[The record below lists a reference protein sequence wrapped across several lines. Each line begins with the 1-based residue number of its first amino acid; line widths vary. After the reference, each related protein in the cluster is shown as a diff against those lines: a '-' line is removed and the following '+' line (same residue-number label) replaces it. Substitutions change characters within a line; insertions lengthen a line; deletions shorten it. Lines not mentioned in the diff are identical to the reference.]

1 MHHRARSLVLLGCVD
16 SGKSLLTVVIAGGE
30 GDRRNAL
37 CREVDVKLTPEE
49 PGTRVRVFEPAAVGR
64 NRVCLD
70 IVRGESA
77 ETCFVVV
84 VDINKSIAFVDELVR
99 LRELS
104 EYLSNW
110 SYSLFGNCMI
120 VFTHIDELAAEV
132 NRDRWVQQ
140 EFNEILS
147 LVDNKCVF
155 LDCTD
160 GSQGNRNLAL
170 ENIMQLSKPTFSVLC
185 YGNTDCPGSIF
196 GDIFVVPE
204 FATRLQFSGLQLL
217 FHPDLDASAK
227 DFNQKFHLEPNL
239 LLSIGQP
246 HTIGT
251 GVSVFVIL
259 ITLTLS
265 FTTTDYELINYLPN
279 LHLLDADCEK
289 YFWNRVVVIFQMN
302 EGNYPT
308 VIRRAVDDNPAIMSL
323 LIRAGWRYTYMGK
336 YRPNN
341 IFVDQFI
348 SLCHR
353 VREENNNRPFVG
365 GRNVNETAIRDITA
379 RREEMTLQYR
389 IFKFARRHNRTIL
402 LTMFLLST
410 PIIYRII
417 SKSAEHISKLVN
429 SFI

>member
-1 MHHRARSLVLLGCVD
+1 MLLGCVD
-16 SGKSLLTVVIAGGE
+16 SGKSLLTEVIAGGE

-37 CREVDVKLTPEE
+37 CREIDVKLTPEE

-77 ETCFVVV
+77 DTCFVVV

-104 EYLSNW
+104 EYLSDW

-140 EFNEILS
+140 EFYEILS

-160 GSQGNRNLAL
+160 GSQGSRNLAL
-170 ENIMQLSKPTFSVLC
+170 ENIMQLSKPTFNVLC
-185 YGNTDCPGSIF
+185 YGNTQCPSSCLQDVIEMH
-196 GDIFVVPE
+196 E
-204 FATRLQFSGLQLL
+204 FSAQINTSGLQ
-217 FHPDLDASAK
+217 FHYHPDQSAH
-227 DFNQKFHLEPNL
+227 DVDITREFNLSPNL
-239 LLSIGQP
+239 IRIIG
-246 HTIGT
+246 HADSTGT
-251 GVSVFVIL
+251 GISVFVIL
-259 ITLTLS
+259 INLTNS
-265 FTTTDYELINYLPN
+265 YDVAYEALINHFPLRN
-279 LHLLDADCEK
+279 KLNASCEK

-308 VIRRAVDDNPAIMSL
+308 VIKRAVDDNPAIMSL

-353 VREENNNRPFVG
+353 VREENNNRQFVG
-365 GRNVNETAIRDITA
+365 GRNVNERAIRDITA
-379 RREEMTLQYR
+379 RGEEMTLQYR
-389 IFKFARRHNRTIL
+389 FFKFARRHNRAIL
-402 LTMFLLST
+402 LGMFLLST
-410 PIIYRII
+410 PVIYRVL
-417 SKSAEHISKLVN
+417 SSTARFLSKLFN
-429 SFI
+429 SSIRN

>member
-1 MHHRARSLVLLGCVD
+1 MLLGCVD

-30 GDRRNAL
+30 GDRKNAL

-84 VDINKSIAFVDELVR
+84 VDINKSIAFVDELVG

-104 EYLSNW
+104 EYLSDW

-170 ENIMQLSKPTFSVLC
+170 ENIMQLSKPAFNVLC
-185 YGNTDCPGSIF
+185 YGNTQCPSSCLQDVIEMY
-196 GDIFVVPE
+196 E
-204 FATRLQFSGLQLL
+204 FSAQINTSGLQ
-217 FHPDLDASAK
+217 FHYHPDQSAH
-227 DFNQKFHLEPNL
+227 DVDITREFNLSPNL
-239 LLSIGQP
+239 IRIIG
-246 HTIGT
+246 HADSTGT
-251 GVSVFVIL
+251 GISVFVIL
-259 ITLTLS
+259 ISLTIS
-265 FTTTDYELINYLPN
+265 YHIAYEALINQFPARNKLN
-279 LHLLDADCEK
+279 ADCEK

-302 EGNYPT
+302 EGNYPS
-308 VIRRAVDDNPAIMSL
+308 VIKHSIDNNSAIMSL

-341 IFVDQFI
+341 IFVDEFI

-353 VREENNNRPFVG
+353 VREENNNRQFVG
-365 GRNVNETAIRDITA
+365 GRDVNERAIRDITA

-402 LTMFLLST
+402 LAMFLLST
-410 PIIYRII
+410 PVIYRIF
-417 SKSAEHISKLVN
+417 SVTSRHISKLLN
-429 SFI
+429 FRD